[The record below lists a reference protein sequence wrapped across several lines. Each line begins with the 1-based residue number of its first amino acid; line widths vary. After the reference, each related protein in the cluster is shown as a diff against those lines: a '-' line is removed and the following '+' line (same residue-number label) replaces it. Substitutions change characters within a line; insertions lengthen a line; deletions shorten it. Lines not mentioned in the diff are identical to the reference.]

1 MKNSYKY
8 IVALVAL
15 LSGFAVYA
23 QNLSDGTYLE
33 SNGIAYAK
41 RAIINDDG
49 TYTIDLETF
58 VTGEVTQTFESVP
71 VDVVLVLD
79 VSGSMEEAISS
90 VSSYEPASVNSLT
103 YNNNSGQTNYYYSYN
118 GNYYRVTVGRQWD
131 SSGWFGGSYH
141 YHLSFQAGGRT
152 YYINTSG
159 QVVTTRPTN
168 VDNADADLLASNVQ
182 LYEVVTTTTT
192 KMDALKGAVK
202 AFIDQI
208 AHNDLYED
216 DTDDNPRDHALG
228 NQISIVKF
236 AEPTYYSSSTT
247 WVNGNSTTP
256 TIQPG
261 NHFPEYRESGGN
273 YQYRNFSTNYY
284 ESSSYDRYNATE
296 VIQGFTL
303 TGTEQSVADLK
314 SAVSGL
320 IEAGSTAADY
330 GMNLA
335 RLLIN
340 DLGDDR
346 ANSNKVVVFFTDG
359 APTHASSFSQTVA
372 NAAIQHANTIKAI
385 TYGSGENA
393 THPTIYSVG
402 VFSGTVTNQIRNFM
416 TSVASGSDHFFDA
429 SGGTA
434 EDLKDIFTSI
444 AHSAGGS
451 GNTDVAGTSTLTVD
465 VVSSSFSVPTEFNQ
479 ASDVIEVLVAPC
491 TGVTNIGG
499 TDYLTFGAEKAPGL
513 YGLPAITPDIDV
525 DENKVSTTGFDYSAN
540 WCGPDPTSTT
550 GYHGYKQIIRFTI
563 TVNDDAVG
571 GPAVETNDSESGI
584 YLEGSTE
591 PLLTFN
597 RPTVKLPVQIW
608 IQKQGLRP
616 GDSAVLTLSKAPFAE
631 NFNPATATWTN
642 FTKVVVSYDDMEV
655 DDEGNP
661 TGLVK
666 IVGLDPD
673 YYYRLKEDAWA
684 FGYTYQY
691 GGIQYTVGDNVQNP
705 FIFVNEP
712 KPVKY
717 DEASLRNVFAE
728 KTAASGGSEGG
739 ESGESGEGN

>member
-1 MKNSYKY
+1 MKNTFKY
-8 IVALVAL
+8 IAALVAL
-15 LSGFAVYA
+15 LSGFVVYA
-23 QNLSDGTYLE
+23 QNLDEGTYGE
-33 SNGIAYAK
+33 SNGIGYVKSATVNA
-41 RAIINDDG
+41 DG
-49 TYTIDLETF
+49 SYTIDLETF

-79 VSGSMEEAISS
+79 VSGSMNEAISS
-90 VSSYEPASVNSLT
+90 VSSYEVADVSSIRGSDGPTDWFGDVDYPWNT
-103 YNNNSGQTNYYYSYN
+103 DYYYLYN
-118 GNYYRVTVGRQWD
+118 GSYYRVSVGR
-131 SSGWFGGSYH
+131 GGTWNNRRYYLYFTVS
-141 YHLSFQAGGRT
+141 GRT

-159 QVVTTRPTN
+159 NVVENQPTN
-168 VDNADADLLASNVQ
+168 VNSDNTNLLASNVQ

-284 ESSSYDRYNATE
+284 ESSQYTRYNATE

-303 TGTEQSVADLK
+303 TGTEQSVANLK

-359 APTHASSFSQTVA
+359 APTHASNFSQTVA

-402 VFSGTVTNQIRNFM
+402 VFSGTVSSQIRNFM
-416 TSVASGSDHFFDA
+416 TGVASGSDHFFDA

-465 VVSSSFSVPTEFNQ
+465 VVSSSFSVPSEFDQ
-479 ASDVIEVLVAPC
+479 ASDVVEVLVAPC
-491 TGVTNIGG
+491 TGTTTINGK
-499 TDYLTFGAEKAPGL
+499 TYLTFGQEKAPGD
-513 YGLPAITPDIDV
+513 YGLTAISPTIDV
-525 DENKVSTTGFDYSAN
+525 ENNKVSTTGFDYSAN
-540 WCGPDPTSTT
+540 WCGPDPTSAT
-550 GYHGYKQIIRFTI
+550 GFHGYKQIIRFTI
-563 TVNDDAVG
+563 TVNEDAVG
-571 GPAVETNDSESGI
+571 GPAVETNDSDSGI
-584 YLEGSTE
+584 YLPGETK
-591 PLLTFN
+591 PLITFN

-616 GDSAVLTLSKAPFAE
+616 GDSAVFTLAMCKFSDWNPNETDLSKQK
-631 NFNPATATWTN
+631 WSS
-642 FTKVVVSYDDMEV
+642 FTKVVINYSDM
-655 DDEGNP
+655 DQDGI
-661 TGLVK
+661 VK

-673 YYYRLKEDAWA
+673 YFYRLKEDAWA
-684 FGYTYQY
+684 FGYTYQD
-691 GGIQYTVGDNVQNP
+691 GGINYTVGDNVQNP
-705 FIFVNEP
+705 FIFKNEP
-712 KPVKY
+712 KDLKF
-717 DEASLRNVFAE
+717 DEASARNIFNE
-728 KTAASGGSEGG
+728 KTAE
-739 ESGESGEGN
+739 